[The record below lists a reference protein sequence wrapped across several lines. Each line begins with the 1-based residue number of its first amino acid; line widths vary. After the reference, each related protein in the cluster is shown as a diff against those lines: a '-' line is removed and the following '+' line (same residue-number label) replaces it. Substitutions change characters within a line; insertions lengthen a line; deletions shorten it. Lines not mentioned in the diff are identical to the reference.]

1 MKTKRMLLY
10 ILTATTALLFAA
22 CNRQQTEADRT
33 HLNKLD
39 SLLAVQPEATAD
51 SLKQI
56 HPARLSHFNRGYYQL
71 LKVIALDKTYY
82 NFTSD
87 SLIDATVHILSRH
100 KRAYPHTYA
109 RSLLYQGLVRYR
121 MGVTDST
128 AYEPIKEAADLLEV
142 KKINDPLLSYFC
154 YHYLGLLHNEN
165 NNPSYSIL
173 YYEKAIKNIKQY
185 GDKNY
190 LLMTYFEITWTYLK
204 INKIDVAKQYIDTLI
219 NFKNISDAQKD
230 SLNQILSV
238 YYEFTNQ
245 ASKALEINKQ
255 LIRSNYSY
263 TDMSS
268 MYFKISNNYKALNKL
283 DSALLYAEKAEECK
297 PDSDYYLNNLYYKNI
312 GEISE
317 QLKLWQISANAYKT
331 AYTLQEKATSKALD
345 KQIMSLE
352 KKYDLKE
359 AENKALQ
366 LTNRL
371 IFTGFISLTLLILL
385 VTSLVIFRQRGK
397 HAQIKTQLL
406 AQEKINVERNLI
418 EKEFMLPMYQQIS
431 QRNAIIKAFLSDLMT
446 NPYLAK
452 NTQLLNKISEI
463 YQDSVKTSNINEFLT
478 DEKFTEFTGI
488 ECESCQLLN
497 ENEKMLLV
505 FAAMKL
511 DNRQIAVLFNTT
523 ESSVRGRKAKLRA
536 KIENKN
542 IDIKGIFI

>member
-1 MKTKRMLLY
+1 MLLY
-10 ILTATTALLFAA
+10 ILTATTALLFVA

-87 SLIDATVHILSRH
+87 SLINSTVHILSRH
-100 KRAYPHTYA
+100 KRAYPRTYA

-154 YHYLGLLHNEN
+154 YHYLGLIHNEN

-204 INKIDVAKQYIDTLI
+204 INKIDAAKQYIDTLI
-219 NFKNISDAQKD
+219 NVENISDEQKA

-238 YYEFTNQ
+238 YYDSTNEPL
-245 ASKALEINKQ
+245 KALEINK
-255 LIRSNYSY
+255 LLVKSNYNY
-263 TDMSS
+263 TDLSS
-268 MYFKISNNYKALNKL
+268 MLFKISNNYKALNKL

-371 IFTGFISLTLLILL
+371 IFTGFFSLTLLILL

-446 NPYLAK
+446 NPYLVK
-452 NTQLLNKISEI
+452 NTQLLNKISEV

-478 DEKFTEFTGI
+478 NEKFTDFTGI
-488 ECESCQLLN
+488 ECESCQWLN

-523 ESSVRGRKAKLRA
+523 ESSVRGRKAKLRV

-542 IDIKGIFI
+542 IDIKGIII

>member
-1 MKTKRMLLY
+1 MMTKRMLLY
-10 ILTATTALLFAA
+10 ILAATAALLFAA

-71 LKVIALDKTYY
+71 LKVIAQDKTYY

-100 KRAYPHTYA
+100 KRAYPRTYA

-154 YHYLGLLHNEN
+154 YHYLGLIHNEN

-204 INKIDVAKQYIDTLI
+204 TNKIDAAKQYIDTLI
-219 NFKNISDAQKD
+219 NVKNISDEQKA

-255 LIRSNYSY
+255 LISSNYSY

-268 MYFKISNNYKALNKL
+268 MFFKISNNYKALNKL

-317 QLKLWQISANAYKT
+317 QLKLWQISANAYRK
-331 AYTLQEKATSKALD
+331 AYLLKEKATLKALD
-345 KQIMSLE
+345 KEIMSLE

-371 IFTGFISLTLLILL
+371 IFTGFVSLTLLILL

-418 EKEFMLPMYQQIS
+418 EKEFRLPMYQQIT

-452 NTQLLNKISEI
+452 NTQLLNKISEV

-478 DEKFTEFTGI
+478 DEKFTDFTGI

>member
-10 ILTATTALLFAA
+10 ILAATAALLFAA
-22 CNRQQTEADRT
+22 CNRQQTEADWK

-56 HPARLSHFNRGYYQL
+56 HPTRLSHFNRGYYQL
-71 LKVIALDKTYY
+71 LKVIAQDKTYY

-100 KRAYPHTYA
+100 KRAYPRTYA

-165 NNPSYSIL
+165 NNPLYSIT

-204 INKIDVAKQYIDTLI
+204 TNKIDAAKQYIDTLI
-219 NFKNISDAQKD
+219 NVKNITDAQKA
-230 SLNQILSV
+230 SINQILSV
-238 YYEFTNQ
+238 YYDSTNEPL
-245 ASKALEINKQ
+245 KALEINKH
-255 LIRSNYSY
+255 LVTSDYNY
-263 TDMSS
+263 TDLSS
-268 MYFKISNNYKALNKL
+268 MLFKISKNYKALNKL
-283 DSALLYAEKAEECK
+283 DSALHYAIKAEECK

-317 QLKLWQISANAYKT
+317 QLKLWQISANAYRK
-331 AYTLQEKATSKALD
+331 AYLLKEKATLKALD

-385 VTSLVIFRQRGK
+385 VTSFVIFRQRGK

-452 NTQLLNKISEI
+452 NTQLLNKISEV

>member
-10 ILTATTALLFAA
+10 ILTATAALLFAA

-71 LKVIALDKTYY
+71 LKVIAQDKTYY

-128 AYEPIKEAADLLEV
+128 AYEPIKEAADILEV
-142 KKINDPLLSYFC
+142 KKINDPLLLYFC
-154 YHYLGLLHNEN
+154 YHYLGLLHYDN
-165 NNPSYSIL
+165 NNPSYSIM
-173 YYEKAIKNIKQY
+173 YYEKAIKKIKQY

-190 LLMTYFEITWTYLK
+190 LLMTYFEITWAYLK
-204 INKIDVAKQYIDTLI
+204 INKIDAAKQYIDTLI
-219 NFKNISDAQKD
+219 NVKNISDEQKA

-238 YYEFTNQ
+238 YYDSTNEPL
-245 ASKALEINKQ
+245 KALEINK
-255 LIRSNYSY
+255 LLVKSNYNY
-263 TDMSS
+263 TDLSS
-268 MYFKISNNYKALNKL
+268 MLFKISNNYKALNKL
-283 DSALLYAEKAEECK
+283 DSALLYAIKAEECK
-297 PDSDYYLNNLYYKNI
+297 PDSDYYLNNLYYQNI

-385 VTSLVIFRQRGK
+385 VTSFVIFRQRGK

-452 NTQLLNKISEI
+452 NTQLLNKISEV

-488 ECESCQLLN
+488 ECESCQWLN

-523 ESSVRGRKAKLRA
+523 ESSVRGRKAKLRV

>member
-1 MKTKRMLLY
+1 MLLY
-10 ILTATTALLFAA
+10 ILTATAALLFAA

-71 LKVIALDKTYY
+71 LKVIAQDKTYY

-128 AYEPIKEAADLLEV
+128 AYEPIKEAADILEV

-154 YHYLGLLHNEN
+154 YHYLGLIHNEN

-204 INKIDVAKQYIDTLI
+204 TNKIDAAKQYIDTLI
-219 NFKNISDAQKD
+219 NVKNISDEQKA

-238 YYEFTNQ
+238 YYDSTNEPL
-245 ASKALEINKQ
+245 KALEINK
-255 LIRSNYSY
+255 LLVKSNYSY

-317 QLKLWQISANAYKT
+317 QLKLWQISANAYRK
-331 AYTLQEKATSKALD
+331 AYLLKEKATSKALD

-385 VTSLVIFRQRGK
+385 VTSFVIFRQRGK

-452 NTQLLNKISEI
+452 NTQLLNKISEV

>member
-87 SLIDATVHILSRH
+87 SLINATVHMLSRH
-100 KRAYPHTYA
+100 KRAYPRTYA

-128 AYEPIKEAADLLEV
+128 AYEPIKEAADILEV
-142 KKINDPLLSYFC
+142 KKINDPLLLYFC
-154 YHYLGLLHNEN
+154 YHYLGLIHNEN

-173 YYEKAIKNIKQY
+173 YYEKAIKKIKQY

-204 INKIDVAKQYIDTLI
+204 INKIDAAKQYIDTLI
-219 NFKNISDAQKD
+219 NVKNITDAQKA
-230 SLNQILSV
+230 SINQILSV
-238 YYEFTNQ
+238 YYDSTNEPL
-245 ASKALEINKQ
+245 KALEINKH
-255 LIRSNYSY
+255 LVTSDYNY
-263 TDMSS
+263 TDLSS
-268 MYFKISNNYKALNKL
+268 MLFKISNNYKALNKL
-283 DSALLYAEKAEECK
+283 DSALLYAIKAEECK
-297 PDSDYYLNNLYYKNI
+297 PDSDYYLNNLYYQNI

-317 QLKLWQISANAYKT
+317 QLKLWHISANAYRK
-331 AYTLQEKATSKALD
+331 AYQLKEKATLKALD
-345 KQIMSLE
+345 KQIMTLE

-371 IFTGFISLTLLILL
+371 IFTGFVSLTLLILL

-431 QRNAIIKAFLSDLMT
+431 QRNAIIKAFLSDLMN
-446 NPYLAK
+446 NPYLVK
-452 NTQLLNKISEI
+452 NTQLLNKISEV

-488 ECESCQLLN
+488 ECESCQWLN

-511 DNRQIAVLFNTT
+511 DNRQISVLFNTT

>member
-1 MKTKRMLLY
+1 MLLY
-10 ILTATTALLFAA
+10 ILAATAALLFAA
-22 CNRQQTEADRT
+22 CNRQQTEADWK

-39 SLLAVQPEATAD
+39 SLLAVQPEAAVD

-56 HPARLSHFNRGYYQL
+56 HPARLSHYNRGYYQL
-71 LKVIALDKTYY
+71 LEVIALDKTYY

-87 SLIDATVHILSRH
+87 SLINSTVHILSRH
-100 KRAYPHTYA
+100 KRTYPHTLA
-109 RSLLYQGLVRYR
+109 RSLMYQGLVRYR

-128 AYEPIKEAADLLEV
+128 AYEPIKKAADLLEL
-142 KKINDPLLSYFC
+142 KKIKDPLLLYFC
-154 YHYLGLLHNEN
+154 YHYLGLIHYEN
-165 NNPSYSIL
+165 NNPSYSIM
-173 YYEKAIKNIKQY
+173 YYEKAIKKINQY

-190 LLMTYFEITWTYLK
+190 LFNTFSEITWAYLK
-204 INKIDVAKQYIDTLI
+204 MRKFDVAKQYIETLN
-219 NFKNISDAQKD
+219 NFKNISDAQKA
-230 SLNQILSV
+230 SINQILSV

-263 TDMSS
+263 TDLSS
-268 MYFKISNNYKALNKL
+268 MLFKISNNYKALNKM
-283 DSALLYAEKAEECK
+283 DSALLYAEKAEDCK
-297 PDSDYYLNNLYYKNI
+297 PDSDYYLNNLYYQNI

-317 QLKLWQISANAYKT
+317 QLKLWQISAT
-331 AYTLQEKATSKALD
+331 AYRKAYLLKEKATLKALD

-366 LTNRL
+366 LKNRL
-371 IFTGFISLTLLILL
+371 IFTGFVSLTLLILL
-385 VTSLVIFRQRGK
+385 VTSFVIFRQRGK
-397 HAQIKTQLL
+397 HAQIKTRLL
-406 AQEKINVERNLI
+406 AHEKINVERNLI

-431 QRNAIIKAFLSDLMT
+431 QRNTIIKAFLSDLMT

-452 NTQLLNKISEI
+452 NTQLLQKISEI
-463 YQDSVKTSNINEFLT
+463 YQDSIKTSNINEFLT
-478 DEKFTEFTGI
+478 NEKFTEFTGI

-523 ESSVRGRKAKLRA
+523 ESSIRGRKAKLRV
-536 KIENKN
+536 KLENKN
-542 IDIKGIFI
+542 IDIKSIII

>member
-39 SLLAVQPEATAD
+39 SLLAVQPEASAD

-87 SLIDATVHILSRH
+87 SLINATVHMLSRH
-100 KRAYPHTYA
+100 KRAYPRTYA

-204 INKIDVAKQYIDTLI
+204 TNKIDAAKQYIDTLI
-219 NFKNISDAQKD
+219 NVKNISDEQKA

-238 YYEFTNQ
+238 YYDSTNEPL
-245 ASKALEINKQ
+245 KALEINK
-255 LIRSNYSY
+255 LLVKSNYSY

-317 QLKLWQISANAYKT
+317 QLKLWQISANAYRK
-331 AYTLQEKATSKALD
+331 AYLLKEKATLKALD
-345 KQIMSLE
+345 KEIMSLE

-371 IFTGFISLTLLILL
+371 IFTGFFSLTLLILL

-452 NTQLLNKISEI
+452 NTQLLNKIREV

-488 ECESCQLLN
+488 ECESCQWLN

-523 ESSVRGRKAKLRA
+523 ESSVRGRKAKLRV

-542 IDIKGIFI
+542 IDIKGIII

>member
-1 MKTKRMLLY
+1 M
-10 ILTATTALLFAA
+10 F
-22 CNRQQTEADRT
+22 
-33 HLNKLD
+33 
-39 SLLAVQPEATAD
+39 
-51 SLKQI
+51 
-56 HPARLSHFNRGYYQL
+56 
-71 LKVIALDKTYY
+71 
-82 NFTSD
+82 
-87 SLIDATVHILSRH
+87 
-100 KRAYPHTYA
+100 
-109 RSLLYQGLVRYR
+109 
-121 MGVTDST
+121 
-128 AYEPIKEAADLLEV
+128 
-142 KKINDPLLSYFC
+142 
-154 YHYLGLLHNEN
+154 
-165 NNPSYSIL
+165 
-173 YYEKAIKNIKQY
+173 
-185 GDKNY
+185 
-190 LLMTYFEITWTYLK
+190 
-204 INKIDVAKQYIDTLI
+204 
-219 NFKNISDAQKD
+219 
-230 SLNQILSV
+230 
-238 YYEFTNQ
+238 
-245 ASKALEINKQ
+245 
-255 LIRSNYSY
+255 
-263 TDMSS
+263 
-268 MYFKISNNYKALNKL
+268 FKISNNYKALNKL

-331 AYTLQEKATSKALD
+331 AYTLQDKATSKALD

-366 LTNRL
+366 RTNRL
-371 IFTGFISLTLLILL
+371 IFTGFVSLTLLILL

-452 NTQLLNKISEI
+452 NTQLLNKISEV

-488 ECESCQLLN
+488 ECESCQWLN

>member
-10 ILTATTALLFAA
+10 ILTATTALLFVA

-87 SLIDATVHILSRH
+87 SLINATVHMLSRH
-100 KRAYPHTYA
+100 KRAYPRTYA

-128 AYEPIKEAADLLEV
+128 AYEPIKEAAEILEI
-142 KKINDPLLSYFC
+142 KKINDPLLLYFC
-154 YHYLGLLHNEN
+154 YHYLGLIHNEN

-204 INKIDVAKQYIDTLI
+204 INKIGAAKQYIDTLI
-219 NFKNISDAQKD
+219 NVKNISDEQKA

-255 LIRSNYSY
+255 LISSNYSY

-268 MYFKISNNYKALNKL
+268 MFFKISNNYKRLNKL
-283 DSALLYAEKAEECK
+283 DSALLYAIKAEECK
-297 PDSDYYLNNLYYKNI
+297 PDSDYYLNNLYYQNI

-331 AYTLQEKATSKALD
+331 AYTLQDKATSKALD

-371 IFTGFISLTLLILL
+371 IFTGFFSLTLLILL

-446 NPYLAK
+446 NPYLVK
-452 NTQLLNKISEI
+452 NTQLLNKISEV

-488 ECESCQLLN
+488 ECESCQWLN

-542 IDIKGIFI
+542 IDIKGIII

>member
-87 SLIDATVHILSRH
+87 SLINATVHMLSRH
-100 KRAYPHTYA
+100 KRAYPRTYA

-128 AYEPIKEAADLLEV
+128 AYEPIKEAADILEV
-142 KKINDPLLSYFC
+142 KKINDPLLLYFC
-154 YHYLGLLHNEN
+154 YHYLGLIHYEN

-173 YYEKAIKNIKQY
+173 YYEKAIKKIKQY

-204 INKIDVAKQYIDTLI
+204 INKIDAAKQYIDTLI
-219 NFKNISDAQKD
+219 NVKNISDEQKA

-255 LIRSNYSY
+255 LISSNYSY

-268 MYFKISNNYKALNKL
+268 MFFKISNNYKTLNKL
-283 DSALLYAEKAEECK
+283 DSALHYAIKAEECK

-317 QLKLWQISANAYKT
+317 QLKLWQISANAYRK
-331 AYTLQEKATSKALD
+331 AYLLKEKATLKALD
-345 KQIMSLE
+345 KEIMSLE

-371 IFTGFISLTLLILL
+371 IFTGFFSLTLLILL

-452 NTQLLNKISEI
+452 NTQILQKISEI
-463 YQDSVKTSNINEFLT
+463 YQDSIKTSNINEFLT
-478 DEKFTEFTGI
+478 NEKFTEFTGI

>member
-10 ILTATTALLFAA
+10 ILTATAALLFAA

-71 LKVIALDKTYY
+71 LKVIAQDKTYY

-128 AYEPIKEAADLLEV
+128 AYEPIKEAADILEV

-154 YHYLGLLHNEN
+154 YHYLGLIHNEN

-204 INKIDVAKQYIDTLI
+204 TNKIDAAKQYIDTLI
-219 NFKNISDAQKD
+219 NVKNISDEQKA

-238 YYEFTNQ
+238 YYDSTNEPL
-245 ASKALEINKQ
+245 KALEINK
-255 LIRSNYSY
+255 LLVKSNYSY

-317 QLKLWQISANAYKT
+317 QLKLWQISANAYRK
-331 AYTLQEKATSKALD
+331 AYLLKEKATSKALD

-385 VTSLVIFRQRGK
+385 VTSFVIFRQRGK

-452 NTQLLNKISEI
+452 NTQLLNKISEV